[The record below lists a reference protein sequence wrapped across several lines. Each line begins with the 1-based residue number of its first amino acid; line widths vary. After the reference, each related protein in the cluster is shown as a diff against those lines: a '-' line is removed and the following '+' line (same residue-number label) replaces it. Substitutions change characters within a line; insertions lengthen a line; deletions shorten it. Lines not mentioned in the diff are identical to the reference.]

1 MMEAVCYQF
10 VITQQL
16 TVMNWL
22 KLQIYYPSVYT
33 EIHINYLLAEF
44 NQTLI
49 DLKQK
54 FRNSSTNS
62 NVVGAG

>member
-1 MMEAVCYQF
+1 MEAVCYQF

-33 EIHINYLLAEF
+33 EIHINYLHAEF

-62 NVVGAG
+62 NVVGAR